1 MNIKELREKTQESYG
16 KYFTNSTCIVKPM
29 KIIGEFIT
37 INIYLAN
44 NSNELFNGYKENDM
58 IKMSFTLNH
67 DSFKNLTDET
77 ELPVNMVLT
86 NDNNN
91 SFLTKPAVEWACY
104 GNKKVNFRKTIG
116 DGEKIIKTLDKFFK
130 RLHDSIKE
138 ELEKDNIH
146 DNFKKLVEE
155 KLI

>member
-58 IKMSFTLNH
+58 IKTSFTLNH

-77 ELPVNMVLT
+77 ELPVDMVLT

-116 DGEKIIKTLDKFFK
+116 DGEKIIKALDKFFK